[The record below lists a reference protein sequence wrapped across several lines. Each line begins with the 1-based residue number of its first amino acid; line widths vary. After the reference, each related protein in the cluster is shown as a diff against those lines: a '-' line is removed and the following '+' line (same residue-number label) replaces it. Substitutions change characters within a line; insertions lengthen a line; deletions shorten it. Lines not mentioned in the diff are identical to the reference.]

1 MLLRYS
7 AVVLLC
13 LSFIVK
19 CNLQEYTSDSDVDQD
34 QTAEPKTNET
44 NRSDVNGSVTEDDA
58 TEHKIKTYPC
68 ANYKDVSNSV
78 LSDMPSVLNVTSK
91 QLTEILHDNTVV
103 NRCAIVYFFAS
114 WSHYSCEYAHQ
125 YNAIGRAFNSLPILA
140 MDLLYNDV

>member
-1 MLLRYS
+1 MLLQHT

-13 LSFIVK
+13 FGFIVK
-19 CNLQEYTSDSDVDQD
+19 CNLQEYTPESEDQS
-34 QTAEPKTNET
+34 AEPKINET
-44 NRSDVNGSVTEDDA
+44 NPSGVNGSVGEDGA

-68 ANYKDVSNSV
+68 TNYRNISNSV
-78 LSDMPSVLNVTSK
+78 VSDTPSVLNVTSQ

-114 WSHYSCEYAHQ
+114 WSHYSCEYALQ

-140 MDLLYNDV
+140 VDLQYNDV